1 MSNVLERRYELS
13 EAHPELIICHGCHRK
28 GTRELQL
35 IGGGYSLPAHWTFRP
50 QDRTEWCPECVHYKR
65 MENTR

>member
-35 IGGGYSLPAHWTFRP
+35 IGGG
-50 QDRTEWCPECVHYKR
+50 
-65 MENTR
+65 